1 MAQGSFILYGSKGKV
16 GNLVAQRNKGKTI
29 IREHVIPTNPRTKAQ
44 QLQRSR
50 FGYLAKFY
58 AEGVKQFF
66 KFSFEKKKANES
78 DYNAFM
84 RENKANMFY
93 ATKQM
98 LDNYDSCAFGPYRL
112 TSGSIVGYGS
122 AVKWS
127 EQNGQLEIEVPG
139 MTEEMTWG
147 AISELL
153 IAQHTGWQNGDII
166 TFVTI
171 ADANP
176 SATIC
181 DTVAEAVANNSYFKN
196 NAGTI
201 WRFVQVEL
209 NTADVNDPTEY
220 GIGVDADKLVIVP
233 SATDPSSSILGGGSM
248 VVSRNTANGTMVS
261 DSYLEIGTSL
271 KSRINRIANDPA
283 WIQHCADTMMAS
295 DESILQGSLLEGKEA
310 TIVSPSITKVN
321 ANGQLLASGQTY
333 SEEQDIVI
341 LGSALSKNT
350 VKIYCNNVLFT
361 PISATA
367 YEMRYHVATNGSY
380 RIEVEGATYATF
392 TLSGVVPQVTI
403 SSVKVGG
410 NDVNVGSAV
419 NNVPISGQLAVV
431 VEGQNL
437 EDLEVTASSGFSVSN
452 VSKTATRVSFTA
464 KCPNTYSATGTFSL
478 GTRVLFSAQ
487 VEADPTNN
495 PGAFA

>member
-29 IREHVIPTNPRTKAQ
+29 IREHVIPANPRTKAQ

-66 KFSFEKKKANES
+66 KFSFENKKANES

-84 RENKANMFY
+84 RENKKNMY
-93 ATKQM
+93 CATKQM
-98 LDNYDSCAFGPYRL
+98 LDNFDSCAFGPYRL

-122 AVKWS
+122 AVKWNEVS
-127 EQNGQLEIEVPG
+127 GQLEIAVPG

-153 IAQHTGWQNGDII
+153 IAQHPGWQNGDII

-171 ADANP
+171 ADANA
-176 SATIC
+176 SATVC
-181 DTVAEAVANNSYFKN
+181 DTVAEAIANNSYFKN

-201 WRFVQVEL
+201 WRFVQVVL

-220 GIGVDADKLVIVP
+220 GIGVGADMLVIVP
-233 SATDPSSSILGGGSM
+233 SPSEPSSSVLGGGSL
-248 VVSRNTANGTMVS
+248 VVSRTGFNGTIVS
-261 DSYLEIGTSL
+261 DSYLEIGASL
-271 KSRINRIANDPA
+271 KSRLNRIAKDPA

-295 DESILQGSLLEGKEA
+295 DESILQGSLLESKET
-310 TIVSPSITKVN
+310 TIVSPSIASVN
-321 ANGQLLASGQTY
+321 ANGQLLASGHTY
-333 SEEQDIVI
+333 NEEQDIVI
-341 LGSALSKNT
+341 TGSSLSKTT
-350 VKIYCNNVLFT
+350 VKLYCNNVLFT
-361 PISATA
+361 PVSATA
-367 YEMRYHVATNGSY
+367 YEMRYHVATNGTY

-403 SSVKVGG
+403 SKLTVAG
-410 NDVNVGSAV
+410 NDVNVGQQVS
-419 NNVPISGQLAVV
+419 NVPTSGQLAVV

-452 VSKTATRVSFTA
+452 VNKTATRITFTA
-464 KCPNTYSATGTFSL
+464 KCPNTYSASGTFSL
-478 GTRVLFSAQ
+478 GSRVLFSAQ
-487 VEADPTNN
+487 VEPNPADN

>member
-66 KFSFEKKKANES
+66 KFSFENKKAHES

-84 RENKANMFY
+84 RENKKNMFY

-98 LDNYDSCAFGPYRL
+98 LDNFDSCAFGPYRL
-112 TSGSIVGYGS
+112 TSGSIAGYGS

-127 EQNGQLEIEVPG
+127 EENGQLEINVPG
-139 MTEEMTWG
+139 MTEDMTWG
-147 AISELL
+147 AVSELL
-153 IAQHTGWQNGDII
+153 IAQHPGWVNGDIL

-181 DTVAEAVANNSYFKN
+181 DTVAEAIANNSYFKN

-201 WRFVQVEL
+201 WRFVQVVL
-209 NTADVNDPTEY
+209 NTADVADPTEY
-220 GIGVDADKLVIVP
+220 GIGVDADMLVIVASP
-233 SATDPSSSILGGGSM
+233 TEGYSSILGGGSL
-248 VVSRNTANGTMVS
+248 VVSRNGFNGTMVS
-261 DSYLEIGTSL
+261 DSYLEIGASL
-271 KSRINRIANDPA
+271 KSRLNRIAKDPA
-283 WIQHCADTMMAS
+283 WVQHCADSMMAT
-295 DESILQGSLLEGKEA
+295 DESILQGSLLESKEA
-310 TIVSPSITKVN
+310 TIVSPSIASVN
-321 ANGQLLASGQTY
+321 ANGQLLASGHTY
-333 SEEQDIVI
+333 NEELDIVI
-341 LGSALSKNT
+341 AGSALSKNT
-350 VKIYCNNVLFT
+350 VKLYCNNVLFT
-361 PISATA
+361 PVSASA

-380 RIEVEGATYATF
+380 RLEVEGATYATF
-392 TLSGVVPQVTI
+392 VLSGVVPQVTV
-403 SSVKVGG
+403 SSLTVGG
-410 NDVNVGSAV
+410 NTVNVGQQVS
-419 NNVPISGQLAVV
+419 NVPISGQLAVV

-452 VSKTATRVSFTA
+452 VNKTATRVTFTA
-464 KCPNTYSATGTFSL
+464 KAPNTYSASGTFSL

-487 VEADPTNN
+487 VEPNPTDN